1 LPCAA
6 IARPIVDN
14 CDITGF
20 ANNGIEINSAGA
32 FVAINNTRIENV
44 SGVGILVVSGSPASV
59 KVNNVHIYTAKY
71 GFAGNTPWAI
81 QMGFPHWYAKA
92 TFFPSNHLKSRSA
105 SDSAETRRRA
115 PGSSGP
121 GAHKKPINGI
131 RLGCCAFAASGQ
143 AAVEAAITLMKSR
156 RRIGWPAGKDH
167 CNRAFN
173 FDIRP

>member
-1 LPCAA
+1 VLQSPGRSSTTATLPDSLTTASRS
-6 IARPIVDN
+6 IARAHLWLS
-14 CDITGF
+14 T
-20 ANNGIEINSAGA
+20 
-32 FVAINNTRIENV
+32 TRE
-44 SGVGILVVSGSPASV
+44 SRTLAAWASLFVSGSPASV

-92 TFFPSNHLKSRSA
+92 TFFPSTHPKSRSA
-105 SDSAETRRRA
+105 SDSAETRRRG

-121 GAHKKPINGI
+121 GAHKKPIDGI